1 MDHGGAVVKIPI
13 LNGDEIDPKELC
25 HTLSELGCFRL
36 RHPALPTERLA
47 EVLDDARAFF
57 DLPQAIKSA
66 IAIEHSRHF
75 RGYSEMKNE
84 RDWREQLHFGAE
96 RAALGDEP
104 PFLQLE
110 GPNLWPPD
118 TAWRDRILRYLSDVA
133 RIGQEIL
140 AKICSGVGI
149 EQRSFADKPG
159 LDPYLVMKL
168 ICYHPQPEI
177 DRPRP
182 GVAAHVDFSWIT
194 LTLEDSTGG
203 LEIRI
208 PDGRWTAVEREAG
221 TLLVH
226 VGEILAFATQGR
238 FCSTPHRVIN
248 RLTDRSRLSLPT
260 FLNPSLQTIVT
271 PIPGLSGARACG
283 TIDESHVHRVL
294 SPHESGGP
302 FLFGEAEW
310 RRKGLNVW
318 CTECVSEWHSPNLAL
333 TNPMKV
339 W

>member
-1 MDHGGAVVKIPI
+1 MKIPI
-13 LNGDEIDPKELC
+13 LDGDDIDPKDLC
-25 HTLSELGCFRL
+25 HTLSEFGCFRL
-36 RHPALPTERLA
+36 RHPILPRERLA

-57 DLPQAIKSA
+57 DFPQAIKSA

-84 RDWREQLHFGAE
+84 RDWREQLHLGAE
-96 RAALGDEP
+96 RQPLGNES

-118 TAWRDRILRYLSDVA
+118 PAWRDRILGYLSDVVDL
-133 RIGQEIL
+133 GKDIL
-140 AKICSGVGI
+140 ANICAGLGI
-149 EQRSFADKPG
+149 ARNSFADKPG

-168 ICYHPQPEI
+168 ICYHPQPEL
-177 DRPRP
+177 DSLRP

-194 LTLEDSTGG
+194 LTLEDNTGG

-208 PDGRWTAVEREAG
+208 PDGRWITVEPEAG

-226 VGEILAFATQGR
+226 VGEILAFATRDR
-238 FCSTPHRVIN
+238 FCATPHRVIN
-248 RLTDRSRLSLPT
+248 RLSDQSRLSLPT

-271 PIPGLSGARACG
+271 PIAGASQHRE
-283 TIDESHVHRVL
+283 TTDDSHVHRVL
-294 SPHESGGP
+294 SPGESASP
-302 FLFGEAEW
+302 FLFGTAEW

-318 CTECVSEWHSPNLAL
+318 CTECVSG
-333 TNPMKV
+333 
-339 W
+339 

>member
-1 MDHGGAVVKIPI
+1 MKVPI
-13 LNGDEIDPKELC
+13 LHGNRIDPSDIC
-25 HTLSELGCFRL
+25 YALSETGCFRL
-36 RHPALPTERLA
+36 RHPALSPERLG
-47 EVLDDARAFF
+47 EVLDDAHAFF
-57 DLPQAIKSA
+57 ALPQAVKSA
-66 IAIEHSRHF
+66 IAIEHSQHF

-84 RDWREQLHFGAE
+84 RDWREQLHLGAE

-104 PFLQLE
+104 PFLRLE

-118 TAWRDRILRYLSDVA
+118 PDWRERILRYLSDVVA
-133 RIGQEIL
+133 IGKEIMANIRAGL
-140 AKICSGVGI
+140 GL
-149 EQRSFADKPG
+149 EPTSFADKPG

-194 LTLEDSTGG
+194 LTLEDNTGG
-203 LEIRI
+203 LEIRVPGGGWI
-208 PDGRWTAVEREAG
+208 AVEPVPG

-238 FCSTPHRVIN
+238 FCATPHRVIN
-248 RLTDRSRLSLPT
+248 RLSDRSRVSIPI

-271 PIPGLSGARACG
+271 PIPGVAQHRG
-283 TIDESHVHRVL
+283 TTDDSHVHRVL
-294 SPHESGGP
+294 SPSESGGP
-302 FLFGEAEW
+302 FLFGPAEW

-318 CTECVSEWHSPNLAL
+318 CTECVR
-333 TNPMKV
+333 
-339 W
+339 

>member
-1 MDHGGAVVKIPI
+1 MRIPVF
-13 LNGDEIDPKELC
+13 NSDDVDPYELC
-25 HTLSELGCFRL
+25 KTLSETDCFRL
-36 RHPALPTERLA
+36 RHPPLSPERLA
-47 EVLDDARAFF
+47 EVLDDAYAFF
-57 DLPQAIKSA
+57 DLPQPIKSA

-84 RDWREQLHFGAE
+84 RDWREQLHLGAE
-96 RAALGDEP
+96 REAIGHEP

-118 TAWRDRILRYLSDVA
+118 PDWRERILRYLGDVVD
-133 RIGQEIL
+133 IGKEVL
-140 AKICSGVGI
+140 ANICAGLDI
-149 EQRSFADKPG
+149 EPNSFADKPG

-194 LTLEDSTGG
+194 LTLEDDTGG
-203 LEIRI
+203 LEIRV
-208 PDGRWTAVEREAG
+208 PDGRWIPVEPEAG

-226 VGEILAFATQGR
+226 VGEILAFATQGY
-238 FCSTPHRVIN
+238 FCSTPHRVVN
-248 RLTDRSRLSLPT
+248 RLSDRSRVSSPI

-271 PIPGLSGARACG
+271 PVAGLSGARARS
-283 TIDESHVHRVL
+283 TVDASHVHRVL
-294 SPHESGGP
+294 SPDESGDS
-302 FLFGEAEW
+302 FLFGAAEW

-318 CTECVSEWHSPNLAL
+318 CTECVTE
-333 TNPMKV
+333 
-339 W
+339 